1 MKRLPVKLRDQAWR
15 TASEPGGLTPMHI
28 LWGAERITGT
38 PRTSALAP
46 RLACTRYR
54 LVIPPNERRRCVP
67 RPVYHVPPLTFEELM
82 SIRGWRW
89 SRCHTTLERGSD
101 EYLHRMNHRGCQT
114 KVRRVSLKRTTL
126 WVPFSNGLSRPS
138 GTGADVRSTQCRRS
152 YIQYVH
158 QNPVPDPHLSVVI
171 SLATS

>member
-15 TASEPGGLTPMHI
+15 TASEPGGLLCI
-28 LWGAERITGT
+28 SCGER
-38 PRTSALAP
+38 RESQALLAP

-54 LVIPPNERRRCVP
+54 LVIPPSERRRCVP

-82 SIRGWRW
+82 SIRGGRW

-101 EYLHRMNHRGCQT
+101 EYLHRMNHRGRQT
-114 KVRRVSLKRTTL
+114 KVRRVSSKRPTL